1 MPLHRSKPVLL
12 MVLLALAFPLAATA
26 DSTAQRAKRPAL
38 SATPATPLQG
48 TAVKLRTRLPTKFR
62 RPAAL
67 QQNSGAGWVTVLK
80 KRTKRTGK
88 VAFTLVA
95 PGDVTFRVKAKAVR
109 HKGKRYRAVRSKVRR
124 VAATPRA
131 ELVSVSLAG
140 ASSGEQSGI
149 VSMSGD
155 GRYVVFHSSAQNLVP
170 GFTGYV
176 DESSNVYLRDR
187 LAGTT
192 VLVSAAGAGV
202 VGNSDSA
209 RPAISRDGRYVTY
222 ASYASNLVVGDTNGH
237 QDIFRWD
244 RQTASTIKITEAG
257 AGGDTDDDSFDPTI
271 SADGQRIAY
280 STEATNIDADDDN
293 GISDMYVWSADT
305 DESDRISETL
315 ADGDANGASNAGVI
329 AANGTHVT
337 FSSHASDLVLN
348 DGNGARDVFRHNI
361 ETDTTALVSRATSGD
376 TNDYS
381 SGSAI
386 SADGRFVAFA
396 SAAENLVAGGTPDNG
411 LTNTFV
417 RDMIAGTTVLVSRE
431 RNGGATDNYSF
442 APATV
447 SDDGRLVIFPSR
459 ASDLVAGDTNGQS
472 DAFLW
477 DRATGTLTM
486 PLRDVLWG
494 PLNGATFEP
503 ALSADGR
510 WIGFY
515 STATDAV
522 RNDTN
527 PISDVLV
534 WRR

>member
-1 MPLHRSKPVLL
+1 MPLPLVKPVLL
-12 MVLLALAFPLAATA
+12 VVLLALAFPLAATA
-26 DSTAQRAKRPAL
+26 DSTAQRVKRPAL
-38 SATPATPLQG
+38 TATPTTPLQG
-48 TAVKLRTRLPTKFR
+48 TAVTLRTRLATKFR

-67 QQNSGAGWVTVLK
+67 QQNSGAGWITVLK
-80 KRTKRTGK
+80 KRTKRSGR

-109 HKGKRYRAVRSKVRR
+109 HQGKRYRAVRSKVRR

-131 ELVSVSLAG
+131 ELASVSLAG
-140 ASSGEQSGI
+140 TSSGQESGI
-149 VSMSGD
+149 VSLSGD

-170 GFTGYV
+170 GFTGYI
-176 DESSNVYLRDR
+176 DESPNVYLRDR
-187 LAGTT
+187 VARTT
-192 VLVSAAGAGV
+192 VLVSAANAGV
-202 VGNSDSA
+202 VGNGDSA
-209 RPAISRDGRYVTY
+209 RPAISRNGRYVTF
-222 ASYASNLVVGDTNGH
+222 ASYASNLVSGDTNGH

-244 RQTASTIKITEAG
+244 RTNGATIKITEAG
-257 AGGDTDDDSFDPTI
+257 AGGDTDADSFDPSI

-293 GISDMYVWSADT
+293 GVSDMYVWSAGT

-315 ADGDANGASNAGVI
+315 TDGDANGPSNAGVI

-337 FSSHASDLVLN
+337 FSSTASDLVFN
-348 DGNGARDVFRHNI
+348 DGNGKRDVFRHNI
-361 ETDTTALVSRATSGD
+361 DADTMALVSRGFSGD
-376 TNDYS
+376 SDDYS

-396 SAAENLVAGGTPDNG
+396 SAADNLVAGGSPNNG

-431 RNGGATDNYSF
+431 RNGAATDNYSF

-459 ASDLVAGDTNGQS
+459 ATDLVAGDTNGMA

-477 DRATGTLTM
+477 DRTTGKLTM
-486 PLRDVLWG
+486 PLRDKFWG
-494 PLNGATFEP
+494 PLNGVTYEP

-515 STATDAV
+515 ATASDVV
-522 RNDTN
+522 RNDIN
-527 PISDVLV
+527 AVSDVFV